1 MLVRTRLHAARKF
14 SILFLL
20 TFLFLLAFL
29 AAVMLSQTARG
40 QALLR

>member
-20 TFLFLLAFL
+20 TFLFLLTYL
-29 AAVMLSQTARG
+29 AAVMLPKPRVDKPF
-40 QALLR
+40 